1 MKQFPPSSFDHLI
14 LDFVTL
20 MCILSAAK
28 VLSTPDIYIQLAP
41 GPGKAY
47 IFTVTVSLVH
57 HCCEMYT
64 VTWIGKFL
72 VELQLKVME
81 FSAAENTHEVIG
93 TLP

>member
-14 LDFVTL
+14 HDFCTL

-28 VLSTPDIYIQLAP
+28 DDTAISTPEM
-41 GPGKAY
+41 KSY

-72 VELQLKVME
+72 VELQLKVIE